1 MIQFKHLLAAVGLA
15 CCLCPENMQAAQ
27 QSEDSKMDQFISELM
42 GKMTLREKLGQLNL
56 PSGGDMTT
64 GLVQNSPLADAIRKQ
79 EIGGFFNVMGVE
91 KIRELQRIAVEETRL
106 KIPLVVGMDVIHG
119 YKTVFPIPLAMSCS
133 WDTVAVSRAAS
144 IAAKEASA
152 DGISW
157 TFSPM
162 VDIARDAR
170 WGRIAE
176 GNGEDPY
183 LGAAMARAYV
193 QGYQGNNLKKSD
205 EHIMSCVKHFAF
217 YGASESG
224 RDYNLADMSR
234 IRMYNEYMAP
244 YRAAVEAGAGSVM
257 SSFNT
262 VDGVPATA
270 NKWLLTDLL
279 RNEWGFNGLLVTDY
293 NSIGEMN
300 THGVAPLKEATARAL
315 NAGTDMD
322 MVSYGFLNTLEES
335 LKEGTVTEERI
346 NEACRRVLE
355 MKYRLGLFDD
365 PYKYCQ
371 PERAKKNLFTKENRS
386 VARQIAAETFV
397 LLKNDNGVLPLKKQG
412 RIALI
417 GPMGDARNNM
427 CGMWSG
433 TCDTDQHGTL
443 LEGLRAAVGSQAE
456 ILYAKGSNIYY
467 DELTERGATG
477 VRPLQR
483 GDNKQLLEEALQT
496 AAKADVIV
504 AALGECS
511 EMSGESASRT
521 DIRIPDAQQDLLKA
535 LKATGKPVIL
545 LLFAGR
551 PLDLTW
557 EANNIP
563 AILNVWFGGS
573 ETGDAVADVLFGKI
587 SPSGKL
593 TTTFPRSVG
602 QVPIYYSQV
611 NTGRP
616 DPNPNEFNRFQS
628 NYIDCRNDGLYP
640 FGYGMSY
647 TTFEYGEMRLSQE
660 VMPKG
665 GNIKVT
671 VTVKNAGNYDA
682 DEIVQL
688 YLRDCYADI
697 ARPVKE
703 LKGFQRISLKK
714 GESREITF
722 TLTDEHLKYYNSE
735 LKYGYDPGDFQ
746 VMIGPNSRDVQT
758 KTFKAE

>member
-371 PERAKKNLFTKENRS
+371 PERAKKDLFTKENRS

-521 DIRIPDAQQDLLKA
+521 DIRIPDTQQDLLKA

-557 EANNIP
+557 ETNNIP

-573 ETGDAVADVLFGKI
+573 ETGDAVADVLFGKV

-714 GESREITF
+714 GESREVTF
-722 TLTDEHLKYYNSE
+722 TLTDEHLKYYNSG

>member
-183 LGAAMARAYV
+183 LGAAMTRAYV

-371 PERAKKNLFTKENRS
+371 PERAKKDLFTKENRS

-573 ETGDAVADVLFGKI
+573 ETGDAVADVLFGKV

>member
-371 PERAKKNLFTKENRS
+371 PERAKKDLFTKENRS

-573 ETGDAVADVLFGKI
+573 ETGNAVADVLFGKV

-671 VTVKNAGNYDA
+671 VTVKNTGNYDA